1 MDCKLIRRDV
11 TAPERAKPYSGCV
24 SYKSVEYRLMCDM
37 QMPRSAAELVVLIAE
52 DNTLN
57 QKIIVRM
64 VRSLGCSVD
73 AVATGLE
80 AIDAV
85 LRRRYD
91 VVLMDI
97 RMPDMNGLDATRSI
111 RRQLPA
117 DQQPHI
123 YALTAG
129 IGPDERQACYDVG
142 MNGFVAKPVVMDQLA
157 LLFSELA
164 N

>member
-1 MDCKLIRRDV
+1 MSDV
-11 TAPERAKPYSGCV
+11 QT
-24 SYKSVEYRLMCDM
+24 L
-37 QMPRSAAELVVLIAE
+37 RSAAELVVLIAE
-52 DNTLN
+52 DNVLN

-64 VRSLGCSVD
+64 VRGLGCSVD
-73 AVATGLE
+73 AVANGLE

-85 LRRRYD
+85 QRRRYD

-97 RMPDMNGLDATRSI
+97 RMPDMNGLEATRSI
-111 RRQLPA
+111 RQQLPA

-129 IGPDERQACYDVG
+129 IGPDERQACYEVG
-142 MNGFVAKPVVMDQLA
+142 MNGFVAKPVEVEQLA